1 MTYPRDNYDYSQDDT
16 SYSQGNYD
24 YSQGN
29 ASNGNYGDSSRFD
42 MKQLVT
48 NLLVLTVLAGV
59 VAFAVIFL
67 ISAIINTAQGQGLPT
82 VGEPILLACIA
93 AIIGLVISLIYIP
106 IYGTGN
112 ENLYRAAI
120 IALATVA
127 IVVYV
132 ILGGLLQGDWSTLLT
147 LAVFLCAAAIAMM
160 APQRIA
166 DAANY

>member
-1 MTYPRDNYDYSQDDT
+1 MTYSNNDYDYGRDGNYSRSDN
-16 SYSQGNYD
+16 YSQGTA
-24 YSQGN
+24 GN
-29 ASNGNYGDSSRFD
+29 GTNSELPRFD
-42 MKQLVT
+42 TKQLVI
-48 NLLVLTVLAGV
+48 NLLVLAVLAGV

-67 ISAIINTAQGQGLPT
+67 ISAILNTAQGKALPG
-82 VGEPILLACIA
+82 VGEPILLASLA
-93 AIIGLVISLIYIP
+93 AFIGLLIGLVYIP

-112 ENLYRAAI
+112 ESLYRAAV

-132 ILGGLLQGDWSTLLT
+132 FLGGLLQGDWSTLLT